1 MNSQTDITLKLS
13 ADKLAELFRLGVLC
27 AADIGC
33 VDTQGRDL
41 IQRLCLQTCVHRARG
56 DCSQCQHQ
64 TCFNPAT
71 WPTSVVITPPLS
83 QRAH

>member
-1 MNSQTDITLKLS
+1 MNSHADITLKLS

-27 AADIGC
+27 AADISC

-41 IQRLCLQTCVHRARG
+41 IQRLCLQSCVHRARG
-56 DCSQCQHQ
+56 ACDQCQHQ
-64 TCFNPAT
+64 MCFNSAP
-71 WPTSVVITPPLS
+71 WPTSVVIKPPMS